1 MNASQR
7 SNSNDGGGI
16 GDFRAE
22 PLYRRFELR
31 GQPLSAALGLLR
43 AFDQRTDQEVAI
55 RRVSS
60 RIDPSVLR
68 SLLAFDPNVVVPVA
82 EILRDDDGPYLVSPL
97 PHGTL
102 ADRLEH
108 GPLDSDEIAR
118 VTFDLALG
126 LNTMHAAGCAPMD
139 PRPDTIATSLDGR
152 MRLMAIAAPLD
163 AVENTA
169 IAAPFAHDLRT
180 LGRTLVALARGQ
192 QSETAIDVDAAPMSL
207 RPLLR
212 GCLSAGTPQGFA
224 DAAGLLTALGHDAG
238 PQAGSDTLLDTGEVL
253 DIAESTAGGT
263 AQVYADT
270 TTAKRT
276 RGGTTGGSGSGSRS
290 KSAAMPFPFR
300 KLSELYEIVGGPKTG
315 GMGAV
320 HMAVERATQRKV
332 AVKRLKTRDVDSSIL
347 ERFYREA
354 HAIASLNHPY
364 ILQLLQPG
372 RDDEGDY
379 LILEWAS
386 GGSLKDALGK
396 SPALPEAQVLDIAR
410 KIGSALAYAH
420 SKGVI
425 HRDIKPH
432 NILLTETGEPKL
444 ADFGLARQVD
454 DLTLSTSKHGAGSP
468 LYMAP
473 EQHNSTRDADARSDL
488 YSFGKTLYQLATGKL
503 PNSPDP
509 RLLPASLRGP
519 IMRCMEEEPERRPGS
534 VNEFLR
540 DLERASRP
548 VSARVAI
555 LALAALVVTIGVYAL
570 RDKWQ
575 PKRPVTDPPN
585 VAGDTNVRDPEP
597 RSVQTR
603 SQPILGSLLALVG
616 SQEQNVANGA
626 TAATQVS
633 MRIQFEGEDPKID
646 PKQVVVLRN
655 DQPLSD
661 ADAQVIQD
669 KDGLKIVAALT
680 SGANE
685 FRVKVADFGTV
696 SAPRIERTFPLPR
709 VDAVDGAIANGTTWV
724 TASDSI
730 SLSGTVARAQGVKT
744 LLLEDSTGTKVNV
757 KVTDDRFQT
766 KLPIPANTPEGVIS
780 YDWRMPPEYGDSR
793 LEGGPIRVVIDRTAP
808 AVELIEPKSGSL
820 LTTEVSDLRV
830 RGRIRELNRLPAA
843 KVEIELAANGAAL
856 PDSKRN
862 LEVLATNDSAV
873 GEFEF
878 AVPLPTEIARG
889 EVDLVLRAHY
899 RDAAGL
905 EGLAESAFR
914 IDRKAPTLATE
925 SGKPEIRV
933 SENSDGTTSIMV
945 SGVASESLK
954 RATVNGRDAGVQD
967 RQFAV
972 AGLDEAKSFTLVL
985 EDLAGNRSEPQT
997 FDSAFDFDRVAPQL
1011 EVSFGANDGG
1021 FAVAMLAPSEKLK
1034 SLTVNTH
1041 AAEPSADGSYV
1052 ATLEHL
1058 LADLREPMWGP
1069 THDPITI
1076 VAIDMSGNETKQVV
1090 VIAPIFG
1097 DKDPFGPIAI
1107 PVLGDAKHGRYCP
1120 RNASH
1125 HPLSEKRPEVHED
1138 YFIQKTDAQCGRCG
1152 FKP

>member
-7 SNSNDGGGI
+7 SNSSDGGL
-16 GDFRAE
+16 GDFRTE

-31 GQPLSAALGLLR
+31 GPPLSATLGLLR

-68 SLLAFDPNVVVPVA
+68 SLLAFDRDAVVPVA

-102 ADRLEH
+102 SDRLEH
-108 GPLDSDEIAR
+108 GPLDDDEITR
-118 VTFDLALG
+118 VAFDLALG
-126 LNTMHAAGCAPMD
+126 LSTMHAAGCAPMD

-152 MRLMAIAAPLD
+152 VRLMAIAAPLD
-163 AVENTA
+163 AIESTA

-180 LGRTLVALARGQ
+180 LGRTLVALVRGQ
-192 QSETAIDVDAAPMSL
+192 DSETAVDVDAAPMSL
-207 RPLLR
+207 RPLIR
-212 GCLSAGTPQGFA
+212 GCLAAGTPQGFA
-224 DAAGLLTALGHDAG
+224 DASGLLAALGHDPG
-238 PQAGSDTLLDTGEVL
+238 PRAGSETLFDTGDGIDL
-253 DIAESTAGGT
+253 AESTAGGT
-263 AQVYADT
+263 AQGYADT

-276 RGGTTGGSGSGSRS
+276 RGGTTSGSGSSSRS
-290 KSAAMPFPFR
+290 KSAATPFPFR
-300 KLSELYEIVGGPKTG
+300 KLSDLYEVVGGAKTG

-320 HMAVERATQRKV
+320 HMAIERATQRKV
-332 AVKRLKTRDVDSSIL
+332 AVKRLKTKDVDSSIL

-354 HAIASLNHPY
+354 HAIANLNHPH

-379 LILEWAS
+379 LILEWAP
-386 GGSLKDALGK
+386 GGSLKDELGK
-396 SPALPEAQVLDIAR
+396 APALPETQVLDIAR

-509 RLLPASLRGP
+509 RLLPASLRSP

-585 VAGDTNVRDPEP
+585 IAANPDARDPE
-597 RSVQTR
+597 RHSVQSR
-603 SQPILGSLLALVG
+603 PQPILGSLLALVG
-616 SQEQNVANGA
+616 SQEQDVANGA
-626 TAATQVS
+626 TAANQIS
-633 MRIQFEGEDPKID
+633 MRIQFEGPAPTID
-646 PKQVVVLRN
+646 PKQVVVERN
-655 DQPLSD
+655 EMPLP
-661 ADAQVIQD
+661 DAQVTQD
-669 KDGLKIVAALT
+669 NDGLRVIAALT

-685 FRVKVADFGTV
+685 FRIKVANLGTV
-696 SAPRIERTFPLPR
+696 TSPSIEHTFPKPQL
-709 VDAVDGAIANGTTWV
+709 DAIDGAFLTGNDWV
-724 TASDSI
+724 TGGEFI
-730 SLSGTVARAQGVKT
+730 TLRGTVARALGVKV
-744 LLLEDSTGTKVNV
+744 LVLESSNGEKIPVELE
-757 KVTDDRFQT
+757 DDRFRT
-766 KLPIPANTPEGVIS
+766 RIIFPKTAPEGVVT
-780 YDWRMPPEYGDSR
+780 YDWRMPPDYGNGR
-793 LEGGPIRVVIDRTAP
+793 LEGGPFRVAIDRSAP
-808 AVELIEPKSGSL
+808 QLEIVEPKAGAL
-820 LTTEVSDLRV
+820 LTSAAHDLRV
-830 RGRIRELNRLPAA
+830 RGRIIEPNRKPDA
-843 KVEIELAANGAAL
+843 KVEIELIDGSAPI

-862 LEVLATNDSAV
+862 LEVQSTNEPTM

-878 AVPLPTEIARG
+878 VVPLASELARG
-889 EVDLVLRAHY
+889 EADLVLRATY

-905 EGLAESAFR
+905 TGSAEAAFR
-914 IDRKAPTLATE
+914 IDRKAPELATE

-933 SENSDGTTSIMV
+933 GQNSDGSVSITV
-945 SGVASESLK
+945 SGIASEPLK
-954 RATVNGRDAGVQD
+954 RATVNGREAGLQD
-967 RQFAV
+967 RRFAI

-985 EDLAGNRSEPQT
+985 EDLAGNRSEPKT
-997 FDSAFDFDRVAPQL
+997 FDAAFDFDRIAPQV
-1011 EVSFGANDGG
+1011 EVSFGANDAGL
-1021 FAVAMLAPSEKLK
+1021 AVAMLAPSEKLK
-1034 SLTVNTH
+1034 SLTVNGQG
-1041 AAEPSADGSYV
+1041 AEPAADGSYV
-1052 ATLEHL
+1052 ATLAHP
-1058 LADLREPMWGP
+1058 LADLRDPTWGP

-1090 VIAPIFG
+1090 VIAPILQG
-1097 DKDPFGPIAI
+1097 TDDPLGPVAI
-1107 PVLGDAKHGRYCP
+1107 PLDGDSPIGRYCP
-1120 RNASH
+1120 RAATH
-1125 HPLSEKRPEVHED
+1125 HHQMSTKRPAVAED
-1138 YFIQKTDAQCGRCG
+1138 WFILKPQVQCGYCKY
-1152 FKP
+1152 KP